1 MDLPLIVL
9 LMQNKPKKSVMI
21 TTQSMVMDVHKVAN
35 NNLGLFVMLKTEAK
49 FLFVQKNNKSTSST
63 YTLKKI
69 SYPIKPL

>member
-1 MDLPLIVL
+1 
-9 LMQNKPKKSVMI
+9 MQNKPKKSVMI

-49 FLFVQKNNKSTSST
+49 FLFVQKNNKSTFST